1 MVQFIRPPGV
11 FHNSTHSRCTDRI
24 GSLCFAAARLLLM
37 GTGVWPDG
45 TLGRIRTM
53 KNCETLDRMLQ
64 MSAGDREK
72 TGRIV
77 ARSFYNILRRNGF
90 TQAQIMDVAGQLL
103 DGVIKDMKV
112 NGKDR
117 DETASIERPDTRS
130 PSREVA

>member
-1 MVQFIRPPGV
+1 M
-11 FHNSTHSRCTDRI
+11 
-24 GSLCFAAARLLLM
+24 
-37 GTGVWPDG
+37 PDG
-45 TLGRIRTM
+45 AREREKAM

-90 TQAQIMDVAGQLL
+90 TQAQIMDIAGQLL

-117 DETASIERPDTRS
+117 DERARIRRRPDTRTH
-130 PSREVA
+130 SREVA